1 MIPVKSPGP
10 RPHQAG
16 QRRSTLRWEEALA
29 HAKLERPR
37 ALSDVGARRGQSLS
51 QLALTW
57 VLRDP
62 GVSSVIIGASS
73 IHQLGQNL
81 GALEGGPLSEEELK
95 EIDTLSL

>member
-1 MIPVKSPGP
+1 M
-10 RPHQAG
+10 
-16 QRRSTLRWEEALA
+16 
-29 HAKLERPR
+29 
-37 ALSDVGARRGQSLS
+37 GARRGQSLS